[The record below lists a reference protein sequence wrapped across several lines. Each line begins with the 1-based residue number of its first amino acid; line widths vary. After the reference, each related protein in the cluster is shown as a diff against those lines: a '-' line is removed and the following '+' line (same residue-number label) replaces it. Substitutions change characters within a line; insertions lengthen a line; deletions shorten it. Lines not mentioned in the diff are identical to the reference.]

1 MYLLKPYSA
10 TRTERQK
17 QHSHSTM
24 YLLKPISPRSTAEYA
39 FYSHSTMYL
48 LKPSP
53 PPLLM
58 RTIIPFTFHHVS
70 IKTESPTPQVDLP
83 LQFTF
88 HHVSIKTILLRTVSR
103 NISYSHST
111 MYLLKLARRM
121 PVVEEQINSHST
133 MYLLKQSD
141 VTTHHKTGISF
152 TFHHVSIKTVVYQT
166 IYI

>member
-1 MYLLKPYSA
+1 MYLLKLNPG
-10 TRTERQK
+10 RQSQDRRWFTFHHVSIK
-17 QHSHSTM
+17 TLVAKH
-24 YLLKPISPRSTAEYA
+24 YCKVIIS
-39 FYSHSTMYL
+39 
-48 LKPSP
+48 
-53 PPLLM
+53 
-58 RTIIPFTFHHVS
+58 FTFHHVS